1 MPFAARRP
9 DVCGENR
16 PRRCRLDFLR
26 ASIGPLKA
34 LTLVGMPD
42 QSAAPSYARGHR
54 SHRVSARLIRWF
66 RTNRHFGARLA
77 LVAVALQL
85 VLTFG
90 HVHIRA
96 AAVAS
101 AIEASH
107 ASHTAPLSPGHSGPG
122 DSNCPVCTLI
132 QLSAISAP
140 SVAPELPLPIAIDL
154 VTLQPGNM
162 LAVRIALPA
171 SFQARAPPVA

>member
-1 MPFAARRP
+1 M
-9 DVCGENR
+9 
-16 PRRCRLDFLR
+16 
-26 ASIGPLKA
+26 
-34 LTLVGMPD
+34 
-42 QSAAPSYARGHR
+42 
-54 SHRVSARLIRWF
+54 IRWF

-101 AIEASH
+101 TIEASH
-107 ASHTAPLSPGHSGPG
+107 SSHTAPLSPGHSGPG
-122 DSNCPVCTLI
+122 DSGCPICALI

-154 VTLQPGNM
+154 VTLQPGSM
-162 LAVRIALPA
+162 LAVTIALPA
-171 SFQARAPPVA
+171 SFQARAPPLA

>member
-1 MPFAARRP
+1 M
-9 DVCGENR
+9 
-16 PRRCRLDFLR
+16 
-26 ASIGPLKA
+26 
-34 LTLVGMPD
+34 
-42 QSAAPSYARGHR
+42 
-54 SHRVSARLIRWF
+54 
-66 RTNRHFGARLA
+66 
-77 LVAVALQL
+77 ALQL

-96 AAVAS
+96 AAAAS
-101 AIEASH
+101 TIEASH
-107 ASHTAPLSPGHSGPG
+107 SNAPGSRDPHSGPG
-122 DSNCPVCTLI
+122 DSNCPICALI